1 MKSHSLSQGLKNFKK
16 EFIPLIKVHTKK
28 DIVEN
33 IKIKNDESSF
43 HYHIHLSSLFI
54 IDIKKVI
61 QNAILYIVNVSTSE
75 LYMHW
80 HNIVVKTLSLKTSIT
95 TSGNEKQSMQ

>member
-1 MKSHSLSQGLKNFKK
+1 MSQRERERERVLVK
-16 EFIPLIKVHTKK
+16 
-28 DIVEN
+28 
-33 IKIKNDESSF
+33 
-43 HYHIHLSSLFI
+43 
-54 IDIKKVI
+54 
-61 QNAILYIVNVSTSE
+61 Q